1 MRKAAGKH
9 SHSAREPG
17 GRTGGKP
24 FSPPHRSPRPQ
35 TRGAQGYGAA
45 QELPPSPDGAGREQ
59 SPPAHPRF
67 PTGGVWKRGPST
79 LGASIS
85 PPPHITAPV
94 GLQPFSAVVL
104 GNAALGVVV
113 GCVVFLE
120 GPRGVP
126 GGGFVPTWR
135 AGSPPHAP
143 HIPGCCSQ
151 PWSHA
156 VRAHTGG
163 DVCPHPPA
171 VLLPTGVQRGS
182 SGELT
187 LA

>member
-9 SHSAREPG
+9 SHSACEPG

-24 FSPPHRSPRPQ
+24 FSPPHRSPQAPNPRCP
-35 TRGAQGYGAA
+35 RIWGCPGAA
-45 QELPPSPDGAGREQ
+45 PLPRWCWQGAEPTSTSPFSHGWGLGAG
-59 SPPAHPRF
+59 
-67 PTGGVWKRGPST
+67 T
-79 LGASIS
+79 LHAGCQHLT
-85 PPPHITAPV
+85 PPHITAPV

-113 GCVVFLE
+113 GRVVFLE

-151 PWSHA
+151 PRSHA